1 MMDYKHFIPSTLVEI
16 CPRIFQGGCRVAG
29 IRVSQ
34 KPHKIVGKILEKLLV
49 SHLLVRRQLYE
60 FKHW

>member
-1 MMDYKHFIPSTLVEI
+1 MMDYKHFMPSTLDDI
-16 CPRIFQGGCRVAG
+16 CPRIFQGECGVAG

-34 KPHKIVGKILEKLLV
+34 KPYKIVRKTLEKLLV
-49 SHLLVRRQLYE
+49 SHLLVRRKLYE